1 MIDDGAKENGRDDVI
16 VQDISLHL
24 LDALEGRGRRP
35 PSAAAGP
42 PAPGSPLAGLDQPS
56 AP

>member
-24 LDALEGRGRRP
+24 LDALEGRGRR
-35 PSAAAGP
+35 SATP
-42 PAPGSPLAGLDQPS
+42 EPATGTAE
-56 AP
+56 